1 MNKILNHFKI
11 NIKNNNLSDKLF
23 LTDFNCWI
31 NYKKHNWIYNKLKL
45 AQMQNLTSA
54 PWPIIPKNYPVIIK
68 PIINLLGMSRG
79 FKIIYN
85 IDEFVKL
92 KDKDGY
98 FWEEYLD
105 GKQINLDLVILN
117 GTIIDYFAVYSEPE
131 KDGSFKYHKYL
142 IDYKLSEEIKSFIYD
157 NFKKYKGFLNL
168 ETINDKIIEGHLRLN
183 GDYFIYNKIMIDN
196 FINFYITENYKK
208 NIELKEVLFFPVF
221 ISKDTNIKNIKNIL
235 KKICIKYKKYI
246 IDYEFV
252 NFHSDNQNFETK
264 RILVFT
270 SYKLKYGNHIKDK
283 INESINSNN

>member
-1 MNKILNHFKI
+1 MNKTLNYFKI
-11 NIKNNNLSDKLF
+11 NIKKNNLSDKLF

-31 NYKKHNWIYNKLKL
+31 NYKKHNWIYNKLEL

-85 IDEFVKL
+85 IDEFVEL

-105 GKQINLDLVILN
+105 GKQINLDLIILN
-117 GTIIDYFAVYSEPE
+117 GTIIDYFAVYSEAE
-131 KDGSFKYHKYL
+131 KDGSFTYHKYL
-142 IDYKLSEEIKSFIYD
+142 INYKLNEEIKTFIYD

-183 GDYFIYNKIMIDN
+183 GDYFIYNKKIIDN

-208 NIELKEVLFFPVF
+208 NIELKEVFFFPVF
-221 ISKDTNIKNIKNIL
+221 ISKDINVKNIKNIL

-246 IDYEFV
+246 IDYEFD
-252 NFHSDNQNFETK
+252 NFYSDNQNFETK

-270 SYKLKYGNHIKDK
+270 SYKLKYGNRIKDK
-283 INESINSNN
+283 INELVNSNN